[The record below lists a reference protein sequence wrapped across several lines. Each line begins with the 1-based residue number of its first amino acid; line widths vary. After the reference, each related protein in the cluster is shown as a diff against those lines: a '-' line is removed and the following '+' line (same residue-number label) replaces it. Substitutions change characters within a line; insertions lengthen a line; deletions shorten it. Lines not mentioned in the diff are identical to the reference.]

1 MAKKTKIINI
11 YITPGTFA
19 LLFRK
24 TGDYDFS
31 ELSQLRQVLSNERA
45 KILNII
51 KTKKPESIYS
61 LTKISGRDFK
71 SVKKDLSVL
80 EKFGIIS
87 FEKGEKGRRKKLKP
101 VLEVDNLQIN
111 FDFS

>member
-1 MAKKTKIINI
+1 MKQKTKIINL

-19 LLFRK
+19 FLFRR

-71 SVKKDLSVL
+71 SVKNDLSIL

-87 FEKGEKGRRKKLKP
+87 LEKGEKGRRKKLKP
-101 VLEVDNLQIN
+101 VLEVDKLQIN